1 MPLSVGR
8 IRRVNHRYQL
18 PVVARNARTARKILG
33 STPVDNYLHV
43 EELNHNPVIRK
54 VEIMYEL
61 SDWGR
66 PMAPPEFTNREKL
79 AVQLPHS
86 LVRVLRSR
94 ARAQGVS
101 LNVLIDQVL
110 HEALALPR
118 RHGAEQ
124 ASVVSAFD

>member
-1 MPLSVGR
+1 
-8 IRRVNHRYQL
+8 
-18 PVVARNARTARKILG
+18 
-33 STPVDNYLHV
+33 
-43 EELNHNPVIRK
+43 
-54 VEIMYEL
+54 MYEL

-66 PMAPPEFTNREKL
+66 PVAPPELTNRERL

-101 LNVLIDQVL
+101 LNVLIDQAL

-118 RHGAEQ
+118 RHGA
-124 ASVVSAFD
+124 APVGAVAAFD